1 VSADDLIAI
10 GTLLLFGAT
19 LLGAGFVFW
28 ELRSGHKE
36 TRDANIRTKKQATV
50 DFYTQTLSRIVDRE
64 AELPPDRDG
73 PAIRFMLERL
83 KDNPYGH
90 GNEALKDKIH
100 SYLAFWELTA
110 VAIKQEVFD
119 QELFQDMLKTHF
131 LQLEEHYRPF
141 IEDARNEYGA
151 NGKEL
156 YVQFEELAAKWRRP
170 AAAQRR
176 GIQEF
181 LAAWKRF
188 VDVREWRRKD

>member
-1 VSADDLIAI
+1 LADDWIAI

-28 ELRSGHKE
+28 ELRSGHEETKE
-36 TRDANIRTKKQATV
+36 ANSRTKKQATV
-50 DFYTQTLSRIVDRE
+50 DFYTQTLSRIVARE
-64 AELPPDRDG
+64 TELPHDRDG
-73 PAIRFMLERL
+73 PAIRFMLKDL

-90 GNEALKDKIH
+90 GNETLKDKIH

-119 QELFQDMLKTHF
+119 QELFQAMLKTHF

-156 YVQFEELAAKWRRP
+156 YVQLQDLADSWRRP
-170 AAAQRR
+170 ATTQRR
-176 GIQEF
+176 GIQRF
-181 LAAWKRF
+181 LAGGQRF